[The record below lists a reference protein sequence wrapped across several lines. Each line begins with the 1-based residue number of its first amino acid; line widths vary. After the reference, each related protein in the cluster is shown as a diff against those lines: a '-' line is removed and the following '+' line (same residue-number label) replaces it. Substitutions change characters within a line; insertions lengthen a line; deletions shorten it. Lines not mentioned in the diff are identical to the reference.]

1 MSEDTDLLDRLQEEA
16 TRYNSNSNQPSYIGE
31 HWFQLAF
38 DAIHSEVCGDG
49 RWPHKNEKPCNKRRK
64 PETLNHDVWDQ
75 GSISELALQLIHEKF
90 IKEGESTAILGA
102 MSSGHAA
109 NLAVRHACRFLYR
122 IQIREREAGRITER
136 ITKIFDQ
143 RNQYFPKD
151 SVEKAYFSRD
161 GQPPHVNDLSAEVLL
176 IPIVR
181 QLPLRP
187 WKSNEDN
194 VPAGSPYGNPALKI
208 GATKILEAV
217 RAVGKWVIFDIFE
230 DVLAF
235 HQNVALSIG
244 VGVPRADTELRDS
257 VFEGSD
263 LVDTQMQGISDA
275 LIESAHTLAGEIWQS
290 WTTDELVVW
299 GLQGANPAEFG
310 ASGMSRQT
318 HQNRLVKIVGK
329 VSARANEYLAAKDLD
344 LDPSDQQ
351 EFTLQII
358 HDLNDK
364 LSLGASH
371 E

>member
-38 DAIHSEVCGDG
+38 DAIHSEVCGEG

-64 PETLNHDVWDQ
+64 PETLNHEDWDQ

-90 IKEGESTAILGA
+90 LKEGESTAILGA
-102 MSSGHAA
+102 ITSAHAA
-109 NLAVRHACRFLYR
+109 NLAVRHAYRFLYR

-136 ITKIFDQ
+136 ITRIFDQ

-151 SVEKAYFSRD
+151 SAEKAYFSRD
-161 GQPPHVNDLSAEVLL
+161 GQPPHANDLPAEVLL

-187 WKSNEDN
+187 WKSTEDN
-194 VPAGSPYGNPALKI
+194 VAAGSPYGNPALKI

-244 VGVPRADTELRDS
+244 RGVPRADTELRDS
-257 VFEGSD
+257 IFEGSD
-263 LVDTQMQGISDA
+263 FVDTQMQGISDE
-275 LIESAHTLAGEIWQS
+275 LIESAHVLADEIRQS
-290 WTTDELVVW
+290 WTTDELVIW
-299 GLQGANPAEFG
+299 ELQGANTAEFE
-310 ASGMSRQT
+310 AAGMSRQT
-318 HQNRLVKIVGK
+318 HQNRLVKLVGK
-329 VSARANEYLAAKDLD
+329 VSVRVNEYLAAKILDIDLI
-344 LDPSDQQ
+344 DQQ

-358 HDLNDK
+358 HNLNDR
-364 LSLGASH
+364 SDLGESH